1 MALTQES
8 MWKRHLAAWFFLGKA
23 AEAEGGSRR
32 GQFFPVDILEEELRF
47 LIGVLGSSS
56 SILSGEVES

>member
-1 MALTQES
+1 VELLHEDLQIREQPVGDPVD
-8 MWKRHLAAWFFLGKA
+8 RIPR
-23 AEAEGGSRR
+23 RR

-56 SILSGEVES
+56 GILSGEVES